1 MVRSRSDAQHRS
13 SPGPAR
19 QVARAEPPLHAS
31 TPVHAGVLVSLAAA
45 ATALLASAGVLVDR
59 GALAAPLSPVPATL
73 TIAVLTLGAG
83 LAAITVSAAWQ
94 SRRSRDRSRDR
105 CRDRCRV
112 VRGATA
118 GQAESAGSPAGPT

>member
-13 SPGPAR
+13 SPGRAR
-19 QVARAEPPLHAS
+19 EAARAEPPLHAS

-59 GALAAPLSPVPATL
+59 GALTAPLSLVPATL

-94 SRRSRDRSRDR
+94 SRRSRDRSR
-105 CRDRCRV
+105 V
-112 VRGATA
+112 VRGASA